1 MTSMEQWLGSR
12 GGVDTGE
19 IMAILSVTQDKLAQ
33 ALSILQILAP
43 KLDDIYNGQVSL
55 RQNVADLLVG
65 AGIPDSV
72 AAQVDALL
80 LAAQLDQSK
89 VNAALALLGSPLP
102 PPSTGGTNPPPPP
115 ATPTITLAV
124 NVLAGTAPGSIQFAP
139 TVVDPDNQVVKVEC
153 YLGTTLVSTKAAP
166 GPYGYTLSGVAQG
179 TYVCTEK
186 LYYLGSATPITSNA
200 VQVTI
205 NPATQTGP
213 VLVDPIT

>member
-1 MTSMEQWLGSR
+1 MTRWRHDVNGAMDSGTRR
-12 GGVDTGE
+12 GGIDTGE

-89 VNAALALLGSPLP
+89 VNAALALLGQPLP
-102 PPSTGGTNPPPPP
+102 PPSTGGTNPPPPAGP
-115 ATPTITLAV
+115 PSRSQSTSSLARH
-124 NVLAGTAPGSIQFAP
+124 
-139 TVVDPDNQVVKVEC
+139 
-153 YLGTTLVSTKAAP
+153 P
-166 GPYGYTLSGVAQG
+166 GPFSSRLQWSTL
-179 TYVCTEK
+179 TTK
-186 LYYLGSATPITSNA
+186 W
-200 VQVTI
+200 
-205 NPATQTGP
+205 
-213 VLVDPIT
+213 